1 MLDIICD
8 KIKFLIST
16 KCDIRN
22 SISYNYG
29 KIKIDSYNSLPTK
42 KILIF
47 HNVII
52 LIKSVVDK
60 NKNNYSYNKFL
71 EISLCKYKSN
81 KQNFWMCVCIL

>member
-47 HNVII
+47 NNVIT

-60 NKNNYSYNKFL
+60 NKNNYSYN
-71 EISLCKYKSN
+71 
-81 KQNFWMCVCIL
+81 

>member
-8 KIKFLIST
+8 KIKFLISK

-22 SISYNYG
+22 NINYNYG
-29 KIKIDSYNSLPTK
+29 NIKIDSYNSLPTK

-47 HNVII
+47 NNVIT

-60 NKNNYSYNKFL
+60 NKNNYSYN
-71 EISLCKYKSN
+71 
-81 KQNFWMCVCIL
+81 